1 MMKNLSSGQIR
12 QLFLDFFQEKGHT
25 IEPSASLIPVE
36 DPTLLWINSG
46 VATMKK
52 YFDGSVVPKNPRMT
66 SSQKSIRTND
76 IENVGKTPRHHT
88 LFEMLGNFSVGDY
101 FKKEAITWAFE
112 LLTSPEWFGWDKEKL
127 YMTVYPK
134 DTDAKKYWEQVGVAP
149 DHIIEIEDNFWD
161 IGQGPSGPDSEI
173 FYDRGEDFDNLQ
185 SDDPE
190 NYPGGEND
198 RWLEVWNIVFSQFN
212 HTPQDTYEPLPRK
225 NIDTGMGLERVV
237 SIFQHARTN
246 FETDLFLP
254 MIRETEKLSDH
265 KTYGTSKQDDVAFRI
280 IADHA
285 RAITV
290 AIGDGALPSNVGR
303 GYVIRRLIRRAIVNG
318 QRLGINQAFLYKLAP
333 VVGQTLESYYPDVL
347 KQKDYIAKVIR
358 SEEDR
363 FNETLADG
371 LKLLNQVIDD
381 AKTNHQTIIDGPTAF
396 KLYDTYGF
404 PVELTQE
411 EAAEVGLTVDE
422 AGFETEMQK
431 QKDRARNARSGAKS
445 MGVQRDLLLE
455 IKTKSD
461 YVGYDTLDVDHAKIE
476 DIVENEKLVNQSK
489 GGTVEVIFNKTPFYA
504 EMGGQV
510 ADRGV
515 VLDEEGDK
523 VADVVD
529 VQHAPNGQN
538 LHTLKTQEPL
548 IKGNEYHL
556 VVDKLFHSRVEKNHT
571 ATHLLDQSLRNVL
584 GGHTQQAGSL
594 VEPNYLRFDFNHFG
608 QVTQA
613 DLEKVENMVNRQIFN
628 EINVD
633 TVVTDPKTG
642 KKMGAIALFSEK
654 YGDKVRV
661 VSVGDFSVEFCG
673 GTHVKN
679 TREIGLFKIVSES
692 GVGAGIRRIEAV
704 TSKDAFKLLNDRNKE
719 LNQIAGGLKV
729 NQLKD
734 VPTRVVQLQDEI
746 KALQQKQQTLEA
758 KLAGQQAQN
767 VFNDKKQAG
776 KNTIITGIIKDA
788 GMDQLRQLADTWRSK
803 QLSDVLVLGTGS
815 GQKANLIVAVT
826 DDKVKSGLKAG
837 DLIKAI
843 ASNIKGGGGGRPNMA
858 QAGGK
863 DPSGLDQ
870 AMKAAVDWLTNK

>member
-1 MMKNLSSGQIR
+1 MKELSSSQVR
-12 QLFLDFFQEKGHT
+12 QMFLDFFQEKGHT
-25 IEPSASLIPVE
+25 IEPSASLIPVD

-52 YFDGSVVPKNPRMT
+52 YFDGTVVPKNPRMT

-112 LLTSPEWFGWDKEKL
+112 LLTSPKWFGWDKDKL

-134 DTDAKKYWEQVGVAP
+134 DTDAKKFWEQVGVAP
-149 DHIIEIEDNFWD
+149 DHIVDIEDNFWD

-173 FYDRGEDFDNLQ
+173 FYDRGKDFDNLAD
-185 SDDPE
+185 DDPE

-254 MIRETEKLSDH
+254 MIHETEKLSDN
-265 KTYGTSKQDDVAFRI
+265 KKYEANKRDNEAFRI
-280 IADHA
+280 IADHS

-318 QRLGINQAFLYKLAP
+318 QRLGINEAFLYKLVP
-333 VVGQTLESYYPDVL
+333 VVGETLKSYYPDVL
-347 KQKDYIAKVIR
+347 KQKDYIAKVVR

-371 LKLLNQVIDD
+371 LKLFRQVVKD
-381 AKTNHQTIIDGPTAF
+381 AKANHQTVIDGPTAF

-411 EAAEVGLTVDE
+411 EASDAGLTVDK
-422 AGFETEMQK
+422 AGFKAEMQK
-431 QKDRARNARSGAKS
+431 QKDRARKARSGAKS
-445 MGVQRDLLLE
+445 MGVQRDLLIE
-455 IKTKSD
+455 IKDHSE
-461 YVGYDTLDVDHAKIE
+461 YVGYDTLDVDNAKLVA
-476 DIVENEKLVNQSK
+476 IVENEKLVDTSK
-489 GGTVEVIFNKTPFYA
+489 GGTVEAIFDKTPFYA

-510 ADRGV
+510 ADRGI
-515 VLDEEGDK
+515 VLDEQGDK

-548 IKGNEYHL
+548 EKGKTYHL

-608 QVTQA
+608 QVTDA
-613 DLEKVENMVNRQIFN
+613 DLQKVEDMVNRQIFN
-628 EINVD
+628 EIDVK
-633 TVVTDPKTG
+633 TIVTDPQTG

-673 GTHVKN
+673 GTHVTN
-679 TREIGLFKIVSES
+679 TRDIGLFKIVSES
-692 GVGAGIRRIEAV
+692 GVGAGVRRIEAV
-704 TSKDAFKLLNDRNKE
+704 TGKDAFKMLNDHEKE
-719 LNQIAGGLKV
+719 LKQIASDMKV
-729 NQLKD
+729 TQIKD
-734 VPTRVVQLQDEI
+734 TPKRVSQLQAEI
-746 KALQQKQQTLEA
+746 KDLQQKQQSLEA
-758 KLAGQQAQN
+758 KLAGQQAQD
-767 VFNDKKQAG
+767 VFADKKTAG
-776 KNTIITGIIKDA
+776 KYTIITGVIKDA

-803 QLSDVLVLGTGS
+803 KLSDVLVLGTGS
-815 GQKANLIVAVT
+815 GEKANLVVAVT
-826 DDKVKSGLKAG
+826 DDKIKSGIKAG
-837 DLIKAI
+837 DLIKSI
-843 ASNIKGGGGGRPNMA
+843 AGNIKGGGGGRPNMA

-863 DPSGLDQ
+863 DPAGLDK
-870 AMKAAVDWLTNK
+870 AMSAAVDWLTNK